1 MAPHTLFAQTPPSD
15 WASHGTS
22 HGTVVVKVGLFN
34 LQHIVCFFVDYANEV
49 SIYTMDVHLVDQKA
63 STLQERVYNSK
74 HKGGLRST
82 AIVPNSNTRVGLE
95 DIPGIPDIEAGVRM
109 TAGCNA
115 TITFQV
121 IGGKTESIITGSPDS
136 NDDEKL
142 SIGYKES
149 SAIILLTSISYCRGY
164 ATTTAIIY
172 VICTFAGI
180 IIIFISLR
188 GYCIMRRKGREARV
202 IKQTKCPHKIH
213 NLMFFSG

>member
-1 MAPHTLFAQTPPSD
+1 M
-15 WASHGTS
+15 
-22 HGTVVVKVGLFN
+22 
-34 LQHIVCFFVDYANEV
+34 FVDDANEV
-49 SIYTMDVHLVDQKA
+49 SIFTMEVNLGSQKA
-63 STLQERVYNSK
+63 STLQEEVYYNK
-74 HKGGLRST
+74 HTRGLKFT
-82 AIVPNSNTRVGLE
+82 AKVPNTNTRVGTE
-95 DIPGIPDIEAGVRM
+95 DIPGIPDMTAGVRM
-109 TAGCNA
+109 TAGCNS

-121 IGGKTESIITGSPDS
+121 IGGKKEGGISGSQDS
-136 NDDEKL
+136 KNDEKL